1 MRVRLAIIGLVQ
13 QPAELRTHAENR
25 EIGAGDDLGADRLS
39 GVLEKQIDGR
49 GGATEDAVE
58 DVGLV
63 VHILEERVRLQVAAA
78 PPVAD
83 EGALPVQEDELP
95 GIPNREHAK
104 QRLIDQGKDRR
115 VRANAKTDRQQR
127 RQRESAVLPQRTKTQ
142 TDVAREVG
150 DHAPVGRRPVE
161 KGLVCKALA
170 PQLDTHKEAN
180 LQSAGNSGS
189 RTSMPDDSQDLEARF
204 FDLSIDMLAIARF
217 TGYFKRLN
225 PAWEKTLGFSREE
238 LLSKPMFDFV
248 HPDDRA
254 RTLEQNRKVR
264 AGGQALSFENRYV
277 CKDGSYR
284 WLLWNSTADP
294 EHELIYA
301 VARDITARKQ
311 AEEERERLVRELQ
324 VALAEVKELQTI
336 LPICMYLQEHP
347 RRRKLLA
354 DRGGV
359 LLSTQAR
366 TSATESVRPVTSGS
380 PRTGWMRGRAN
391 DRSPPA
397 MRALSSV
404 A

>member
-1 MRVRLAIIGLVQ
+1 
-13 QPAELRTHAENR
+13 
-25 EIGAGDDLGADRLS
+25 
-39 GVLEKQIDGR
+39 
-49 GGATEDAVE
+49 
-58 DVGLV
+58 
-63 VHILEERVRLQVAAA
+63 
-78 PPVAD
+78 
-83 EGALPVQEDELP
+83 
-95 GIPNREHAK
+95 
-104 QRLIDQGKDRR
+104 
-115 VRANAKTDRQQR
+115 
-127 RQRESAVLPQRTKTQ
+127 
-142 TDVAREVG
+142 
-150 DHAPVGRRPVE
+150 
-161 KGLVCKALA
+161 
-170 PQLDTHKEAN
+170 
-180 LQSAGNSGS
+180 
-189 RTSMPDDSQDLEARF
+189 MPDDSQDLDARF

-336 LPICMYLQEHP
+336 LPICMYCKSIRDDENYWQTVEAYISQH
-347 RRRKLLA
+347 
-354 DRGGV
+354 
-359 LLSTQAR
+359 
-366 TSATESVRPVTSGS
+366 
-380 PRTGWMRGRAN
+380 TGTHFSHGIC
-391 DRSPPA
+391 PA
-397 MRALSSV
+397 CYERVSEDWLDEGKSE
-404 A
+404 